1 MGGKNGQVHCPGHG
15 TGRISRMPPQ
25 EKVRGSPANV
35 RISNTKEDEAKG
47 DKYIVRDLGR
57 DGSPECRLRKTS
69 ADLRLMSGSQIPK
82 RMRQMGQDGSPECRL
97 RKKSAD
103 LRQMSG
109 SQIPKRMRQKGTWDL
124 GRDGSP
130 KCRLRQMSGSKIPKR
145 MRQKVPKAKGKCP
158 DLKCTYVCMY
168 VCTCVCTYVCMYV
181 CMYVCFEN
189 TS

>member
-1 MGGKNGQVHCPGHG
+1 
-15 TGRISRMPPQ
+15 MPPQ
-25 EKVRGSPANV
+25 ENVRGSPANV

-57 DGSPECRLRKTS
+57 DGSPKCRLRKTS
-69 ADLRLMSGSQIPK
+69 ADLRQMSGSQIPK
-82 RMRQMGQDGSPECRL
+82 RMRQKGTTDLGQDGSPECRL

-109 SQIPKRMRQKGTWDL
+109 SQ
-124 GRDGSP
+124 
-130 KCRLRQMSGSKIPKR
+130 IPKR

>member
-1 MGGKNGQVHCPGHG
+1 
-15 TGRISRMPPQ
+15 MPPQ
-25 EKVRGSPANV
+25 ENVRGSQANV

-47 DKYIVRDLGR
+47 DKHIVRDLGR
-57 DGSPECRLRKTS
+57 DGSPKCRLRKTS
-69 ADLRLMSGSQIPK
+69 ADLRQMSGSQIPK
-82 RMRQMGQDGSPECRL
+82 RMRQKGTWDLGRDGSPECRL

-109 SQIPKRMRQKGTWDL
+109 SQIPKRMRQK
-124 GRDGSP
+124 
-130 KCRLRQMSGSKIPKR
+130 
-145 MRQKVPKAKGKCP
+145 VPKAKGKCP

-168 VCTCVCTYVCMYV
+168 VCMCVCTYVCMYV